1 MKKKICLLG
10 VAMMLASLTMLAG
23 DNNVFRHYGLS
34 VGVGTTGV
42 TADLG
47 TMVTDN
53 LGLRG
58 GVDFMPELTYRVW
71 LDMDFINQRIDD
83 MADQYG
89 VPQNIRE
96 QFGLPE
102 KVQVEGKY
110 NNFTGHALL
119 DIHPI
124 KSSAFRITVGAYFGE
139 GGDSKLITAYN
150 KEEGF
155 LKNVADFNARRGIFA
170 LVPDAYGQMAAKL
183 GDYNLMPDDNGN
195 ANAYIKVNNIR
206 PYVGLGFGRAV
217 PKSRVG
223 FQFDLGA
230 QFWGNP
236 KVYNGVNGQ
245 QLTSEGAKGEDGGVL
260 KVISD
265 ISIFP
270 VLSFRLTGR
279 IF

>member
-1 MKKKICLLG
+1 M
-10 VAMMLASLTMLAG
+10 
-23 DNNVFRHYGLS
+23 
-34 VGVGTTGV
+34 
-42 TADLG
+42 
-47 TMVTDN
+47 
-53 LGLRG
+53 
-58 GVDFMPELTYRVW
+58 
-71 LDMDFINQRIDD
+71 
-83 MADQYG
+83 
-89 VPQNIRE
+89 
-96 QFGLPE
+96 
-102 KVQVEGKY
+102 
-110 NNFTGHALL
+110 
-119 DIHPI
+119 
-124 KSSAFRITVGAYFGE
+124 GAYFGE